1 MPSFWRRRGDNPA
14 IQPGAASDETTG
26 PLIDVRQVVKTYHT
40 AAGPFTALKGVDLR
54 VNPGEFVAVIGK
66 SGSGK
71 STLVNMITG
80 IDRPSQ
86 GQVYVSGKP
95 VHTLTE
101 GQMAEWRGRH
111 MGVIFQFF
119 QLLPTLTAAENVM
132 LPMDFCNMYA
142 PRRRLERAM
151 MLLEQVQMAGHAG
164 KLPSA
169 LSGGEQQRIAIAR
182 ALAND
187 PPIIVADEPTG
198 NLDSRTAES
207 VFHLFE
213 DLIKQNKTL
222 LMVTHDHDLARRVSR
237 TVLVADGE
245 IIEEYLAR
253 TFPKLTEPQLV
264 WATRQLGT
272 ETHEPGAVIVR
283 AGGPPEKFYMITRG
297 RAEVVLEQTNG
308 DEIIVATLERGQ
320 YFGEIELMRGG
331 GRLATIRAT
340 DDASVE
346 LSTLDRPAFMGLVS
360 QSQEIQEELGR
371 VAEERLAANI
381 AGRRG
386 ETSD

>member
-1 MPSFWRRRGDNPA
+1 MRSPWRRKGETSA
-14 IQPGAASDETTG
+14 TQPGAVSDETAG

-95 VHTLTE
+95 VHTFSE

-142 PRRRLERAM
+142 PRQRLDRAM
-151 MLLEQVQMAGHAG
+151 TLLEQVQMAGHAG

-187 PPIIVADEPTG
+187 PAIIVADEPTG

-213 DLIKQNKTL
+213 DLVKQNKTL

-253 TFPKLTEPQLV
+253 TFPKLNEPQLV
-264 WATRQLGT
+264 WATRQLRA
-272 ETHEPGAVIVR
+272 ETHEAGAVIVR
-283 AGGPPEKFYMITRG
+283 AGGPPEKFYMINRG
-297 RAEVVLEQTNG
+297 RAEVVLEQSSG
-308 DEIIVATLERGQ
+308 DDIIVATLERGQ

-340 DDASVE
+340 DDAGVE
-346 LSTLDRPAFMGLVS
+346 LSTLDRPAFMALIS
-360 QSQEIQEELGR
+360 QSQDIQEELGR
-371 VAEERLAANI
+371 VAEERLAENI

-386 ETSD
+386 VNGD